1 MQQVYYIYTSS
12 FRKDR
17 LGVDWL
23 SVVKTKSRNHVQDV
37 QDGNDEVTMGNDIF
51 QLDELVNAYR
61 VTLYTD
67 LEKNSNFNVNEN
79 TYNDADVDIDELND
93 VLRTN
98 RHM

>member
-1 MQQVYYIYTSS
+1 
-12 FRKDR
+12 
-17 LGVDWL
+17 
-23 SVVKTKSRNHVQDV
+23 VKTKTRNHVQDV

-79 TYNDADVDIDELND
+79 TYDDADVDIDELND

>member
-1 MQQVYYIYTSS
+1 M
-12 FRKDR
+12 
-17 LGVDWL
+17 
-23 SVVKTKSRNHVQDV
+23 KTKTRNHVQDV

-67 LEKNSNFNVNEN
+67 LDSNFNVNEN
-79 TYNDADVDIDELND
+79 TYDDADVDIDELND